1 MQEKYIKIDEYG
13 TKIYYKDREMSIIHR
28 NDGPAIEYSSGSK
41 EWWVDGV
48 MHREDGPAAILVS
61 KPRKE
66 WWINGK
72 LHREDGP
79 AIEYGSNSYGYPEHC
94 AYYIDGERYTD
105 KEHYTQA
112 IARKKELR

>member
-48 MHREDGPAAILVS
+48 MHREDGPAVILVT

-66 WWINGK
+66 WWINGN
-72 LHREDGP
+72 LHRDDGP
-79 AIEYGSNSYGYPEHC
+79 AIEYGTNSYGYPEHC

-112 IARKKELR
+112 IARKKEL